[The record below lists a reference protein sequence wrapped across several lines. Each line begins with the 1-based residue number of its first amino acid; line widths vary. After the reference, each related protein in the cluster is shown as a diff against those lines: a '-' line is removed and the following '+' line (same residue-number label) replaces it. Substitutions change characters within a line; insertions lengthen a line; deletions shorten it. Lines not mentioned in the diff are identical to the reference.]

1 MVASDYQY
9 ILQNMQKELEVQ
21 AEKVG
26 NLTKERDNAGKQ
38 IGALEAQLSE
48 TKVVLDEL
56 GLQQLSSYSNPFCF

>member
-1 MVASDYQY
+1 MVANDYQY
-9 ILQNMQKELEVQ
+9 ILENMQKELEAQ

-26 NLTKERDNAGKQ
+26 ELTKERDNAGKK

-56 GLQQLSSYSNPFCF
+56 GRKERQIGG